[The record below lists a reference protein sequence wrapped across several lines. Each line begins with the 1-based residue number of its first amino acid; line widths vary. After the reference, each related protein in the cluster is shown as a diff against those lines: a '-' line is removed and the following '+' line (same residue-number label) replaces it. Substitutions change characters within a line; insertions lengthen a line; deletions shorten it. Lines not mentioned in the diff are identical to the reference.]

1 MCLGVTM
8 GWLLQDVRFGLRTI
22 LKDRGFFLTA
32 VLALA
37 LGIGA
42 TTTIFSVIDN
52 VLLHPFPYTD
62 ANRLFAINIHDSSS
76 SEPIGREAFSIPE
89 FLDYQEQNQIF
100 DGSLGVIEETVL
112 LGGSATPEAFDGDW
126 LTGNSFQ
133 FLGVPPLLG
142 RGIQPSDAA
151 PGAPPVFVLS
161 YKVWRK
167 RFGWTPTSWAK
178 RLC

>member
-1 MCLGVTM
+1 M
-8 GWLLQDVRFGLRTI
+8 GWLYQDARFGLRTI

-32 VLALA
+32 VVVLA

-52 VLLHPFPYTD
+52 VLLHPFPYRG
-62 ANRLFAINIHDSSS
+62 AGRLYAINIHDSNASD
-76 SEPIGREAFSIPE
+76 PVGRQAFTTPE
-89 FLDYQEQNQIF
+89 FLDYQQQNHIF
-100 DGSLGVIEETVL
+100 EDSLGVIEETVL
-112 LGGSATPEAFDGDW
+112 LGGSATPEAFDGDR

-133 FLGVPPLLG
+133 LLGVKALLG
-142 RGIQPSDAA
+142 RGILPSDAR

-167 RFGWTPTSWAK
+167 RF
-178 RLC
+178 